1 MELIIVQPDY
11 LRHES
16 NYIILDIAVIVLKS
30 DDTRILSPVCIDW
43 SNNYTVSNG
52 SNGKVSGL

>member
-11 LRHES
+11 LGHES
-16 NYIILDIAVIVLKS
+16 NYILDIAVIVLKS

-43 SNNYTVSNG
+43 FNNYTVSNG